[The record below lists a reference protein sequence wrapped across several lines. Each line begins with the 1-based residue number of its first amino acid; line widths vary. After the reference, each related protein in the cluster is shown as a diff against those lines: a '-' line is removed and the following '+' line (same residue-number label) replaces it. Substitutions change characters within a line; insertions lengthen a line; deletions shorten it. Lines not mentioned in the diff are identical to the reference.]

1 MIKTIKELQ
10 ALEYALYQLLSIDDY
25 YKIKFLCNLHG
36 KLVECSSLIYMDNP
50 YCPAI
55 PPDYKNRFELTQ
67 LNLINYEEL
76 IKLIPFPKTFNLRN
90 SLVNWLTK
98 DPAYLLNLLLDIDFN
113 SKFDENQL
121 SKIPNRLNNII
132 FLDSNYKVPFIFVDQ
147 NEPITV
153 LNIKITLNS

>member
-1 MIKTIKELQ
+1 MVKTIKELQ
-10 ALEYALYQLLSIDDY
+10 ALEYAIYQLLSIDDY
-25 YKIKFLCNLHG
+25 YKIEFLCNICG
-36 KLVECSSLIYMDNP
+36 KLVVCNSLTYMDNP
-50 YCPAI
+50 YYPAI
-55 PPDYKNRFELTQ
+55 PPDYKNRFGLTQ
-67 LNLINYEEL
+67 LNLISYEEL

-90 SLVNWLTK
+90 SLIDWLAK

-132 FLDSNYKVPFIFVDQ
+132 FLDTNYKVPFLFVDK

-153 LNIKITLNS
+153 LNINA